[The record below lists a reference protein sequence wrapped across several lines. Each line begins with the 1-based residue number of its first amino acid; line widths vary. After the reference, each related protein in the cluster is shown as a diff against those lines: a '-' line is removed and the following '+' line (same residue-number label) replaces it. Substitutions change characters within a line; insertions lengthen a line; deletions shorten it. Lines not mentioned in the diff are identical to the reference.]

1 MLRYVSNPFF
11 REKPCWAGPVSQAFE
26 STDIAD
32 LHRSIPEYQPT
43 PLVELPDLARELG
56 VGRILV
62 KDEGFRL
69 GLKAFKALGAAY
81 GCYRFLREYLE
92 NDGRGC
98 PPASEFYGSQFALH
112 PRELTFCTAT
122 DGNHGR
128 GVAWVARKL
137 RQEAVIYMPSGSA
150 AARIDNIR
158 GEGAEVVVVEGT
170 YDEAVRQ
177 CVENAGIHGWR
188 IISDTSWPGYEQIP
202 RWIMA
207 GYLTM
212 FREVR
217 AALETDVQIDSVI
230 VQGGVGALAGAAAWY
245 FRWESRWPKAKL
257 VSVEPLE
264 AACLLESIS
273 SPAGEPTESR
283 GRQDSIMAG
292 LNCGYPSPAAW
303 PLIQQAFNL
312 FVAVS
317 DDRCLDAMRRYYYP
331 TGSDPR
337 IVSGESGA
345 AGLAALL
352 ALADY
357 DSAVDARAGF
367 GLGTDKT
374 VLLINTEAD
383 TDPAGFRRRV
393 LPAQP

>member
-1 MLRYVSNPFF
+1 MLRYAANPFF

-32 LHRSIPEYQPT
+32 LHRSIPEYRPT
-43 PLVELPDLARELG
+43 PLVELPDLARDLG
-56 VGRILV
+56 VGKILV
-62 KDEGFRL
+62 KDEGLRF

-81 GCYRFLREYLE
+81 ACYRFLREYLE
-92 NDGRGC
+92 NHGRGC
-98 PPASEFYGSQFALH
+98 PPASLFYRGKLALH
-112 PRELTFCTAT
+112 PKELIFCTAT

-137 RQEAVIYMPSGSA
+137 SQGAAIYMPSGSV
-150 AARIDNIR
+150 AARIDNIK

-188 IISDTSWPGYEQIP
+188 IISDTSWPGYERIP

-212 FREVR
+212 FREVQ
-217 AALETDVQIDSVI
+217 AALEPDVRVDSVI
-230 VQGGVGALAGAAAWY
+230 VPGGVGALAGAAAWY
-245 FRWESRWPKAKL
+245 FRRESPWPKAKL
-257 VSVEPLE
+257 VSVEPVE
-264 AACLLESIS
+264 AACLLESIL

-303 PLIQQAFNL
+303 PLIKQAFNL
-312 FVAVS
+312 LVAVS
-317 DDRCLDAMRRYYYP
+317 DDRCLKAMRRYYHP
-331 TGSDPR
+331 SGSDPR

-352 ALADY
+352 ALAED
-357 DSAVDARAGF
+357 DSAVGARAGL
-367 GLGTDKT
+367 GLGTEKT

-383 TDPAGFRRRV
+383 TDPIGFRQRV
-393 LPAQP
+393 LQAQP